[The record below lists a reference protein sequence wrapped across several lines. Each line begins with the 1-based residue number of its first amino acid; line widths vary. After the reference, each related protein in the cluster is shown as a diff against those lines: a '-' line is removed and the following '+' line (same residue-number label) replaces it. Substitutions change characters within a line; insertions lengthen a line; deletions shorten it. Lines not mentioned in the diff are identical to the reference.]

1 MYIVCFYYNLI
12 LYAVII
18 YLLFE
23 FKFLVMYF
31 FLFIQ
36 VSWVHICTYQEFVIL
51 KVHKYFHINLSVVVP
66 APFKLYYLE
75 FIAKNDA

>member
-36 VSWVHICTYQEFVIL
+36 VSWVHIFTYQEFVIL
-51 KVHKYFHINLSVVVP
+51 KVHKYFHINLSVVP